1 MAQENLNG
9 VLLVDSLESSLINH
23 LHEKFGTRPV
33 LEDSLAMLGV
43 DSVSMA
49 ELTYE
54 IEKRYGIIVDD
65 SMMYVD
71 TVENLLDYIR
81 ERQEHPAEKH

>member
-1 MAQENLNG
+1 MAQENLNE
-9 VLLVDSLESSLINH
+9 VLLVDSLEPSLINY
-23 LHEKFGTRPV
+23 LHEKFGNRPA

-81 ERQEHPAEKH
+81 VRLDQPAEKH